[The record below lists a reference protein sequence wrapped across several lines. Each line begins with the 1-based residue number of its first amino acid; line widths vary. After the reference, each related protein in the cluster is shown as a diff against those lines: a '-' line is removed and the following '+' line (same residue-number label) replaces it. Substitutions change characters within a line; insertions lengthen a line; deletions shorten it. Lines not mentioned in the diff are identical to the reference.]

1 MHVLKTPNNTQEIK
15 EMNLLTS
22 SNSYSVLSS
31 HVPPTPLGYVM
42 IVEQVAATEVVLQ
55 MLRQAVSWHI

>member
-31 HVPPTPLGYVM
+31 HVPPTPLGYM

-55 MLRQAVSWHI
+55 MLRQAVSGHI

>member
-31 HVPPTPLGYVM
+31 HVPPTLLGYVM

>member
-31 HVPPTPLGYVM
+31 RVPPTLLGYVM